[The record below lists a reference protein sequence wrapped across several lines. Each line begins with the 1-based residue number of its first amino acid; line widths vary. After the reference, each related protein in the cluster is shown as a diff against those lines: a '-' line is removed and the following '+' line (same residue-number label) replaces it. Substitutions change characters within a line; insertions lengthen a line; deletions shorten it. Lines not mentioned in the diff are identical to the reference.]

1 MIRIEDLHKSFDGN
15 RVLMGINL
23 DIKRGEIFALVGGSG
38 SGKTVLLKHVAGLF
52 KPDRGRVLV
61 DGIDIGSLKGKA
73 LTAFRDRLGFLFQTG
88 ALFDSMSIFEN
99 TAFAL
104 KEKTKL
110 GYDIIRNKVFA
121 ELEHV
126 GLSGAEQK
134 YPSQL
139 SGGMVKRAALAR
151 ELVTEPEIMLFDEP
165 TTGLDPVLGLAMLKL
180 IQRSHQRLSFT
191 GLIVTHEIPRI
202 FQIVDG
208 VAMLRDGKLYF
219 AGTPREF
226 TSSRDPIVQEF
237 IHGSAEAYE
246 VSQGQALGL

>member
-1 MIRIEDLHKSFDGN
+1 
-15 RVLMGINL
+15 
-23 DIKRGEIFALVGGSG
+23 
-38 SGKTVLLKHVAGLF
+38 
-52 KPDRGRVLV
+52 
-61 DGIDIGSLKGKA
+61 
-73 LTAFRDRLGFLFQTG
+73 
-88 ALFDSMSIFEN
+88 
-99 TAFAL
+99 
-104 KEKTKL
+104 
-110 GYDIIRNKVFA
+110 
-121 ELEHV
+121 
-126 GLSGAEQK
+126 
-134 YPSQL
+134 
-139 SGGMVKRAALAR
+139 MVKRAALAR

-226 TSSRDPIVQEF
+226 TSSSDPIVQEF

-246 VSQGQALGL
+246 ASQGQALGL